1 MPPKLKL
8 PKITPST
15 NIMAYFSRAKK
26 TENAPVSEDNA
37 VSAVSTDEETT
48 ARRSHSHAA
57 PLLEPILLQT
67 ENQTLIPF
75 SKPFGSL
82 PFKNT
87 AKVGPLTVC
96 DFELYFDGCSKGN
109 PGKGG
114 AGAVIYHNQEE
125 IWSNYAFLG
134 DNVTNNYAEYQGLLM
149 GLNAALNLNIK
160 NLAVYGDSKL
170 VINQL
175 NGTFQVKAG
184 NLVECYNNA
193 ALIKNKLNY
202 VTFKHVYRTENK
214 RADKLANLGVELH

>member
-1 MPPKLKL
+1 MAPKLKL
-8 PKITPST
+8 PKITTST
-15 NIMAYFSRAKK
+15 NIMAYFSRAS
-26 TENAPVSEDNA
+26 APVVQTASAPVNA
-37 VSAVSTDEETT
+37 TNASEETEIT
-48 ARRSHSHAA
+48 LPRTMSYKV
-57 PLLEPILLQT
+57 ETTQT
-67 ENQTLIPF
+67 QNEIQNFIPF

-114 AGAVIYHNQEE
+114 AGAVIYHNKEE

-134 DNVTNNYAEYQGLLM
+134 DSVTNNYAEYQGLLM

-175 NGTFQVKAG
+175 NGTFQVKSG

-193 ALIKNKLNY
+193 ALIKHKLNY

>member
-1 MPPKLKL
+1 MAPKLKL
-8 PKITPST
+8 PKIAPST

-26 TENAPVSEDNA
+26 TETAPDNTVA
-37 VSAVSTDEETT
+37 EVSAVSADEETT
-48 ARRSHSHAA
+48 IRRSHSNAL
-57 PLLEPILLQT
+57 PVIEPIILQT

-75 SKPFGSL
+75 SKPFGSI

-114 AGAVIYHNQEE
+114 AGAVIYHNKEE

-175 NGTFQVKAG
+175 NGAFQVKAG

-193 ALIKNKLNY
+193 ALIKHQLDY

>member
-8 PKITPST
+8 PKI
-15 NIMAYFSRAKK
+15 
-26 TENAPVSEDNA
+26 APDNT
-37 VSAVSTDEETT
+37 VSATSADEETT
-48 ARRSHSHAA
+48 AQRCHSHTV
-57 PLLEPILLQT
+57 PLLEPIPLQT
-67 ENQTLIPF
+67 DIQNFIPF

-184 NLVECYNNA
+184 NLIECYNNA
-193 ALIKNKLNY
+193 ALIKNKLSY

-214 RADKLANLGVELH
+214 RADKLANMGVELH

>member
-1 MPPKLKL
+1 MAPKLKL
-8 PKITPST
+8 PKIAPST
-15 NIMAYFSRAKK
+15 NIMAYFSRAS
-26 TENAPVSEDNA
+26 APVGQTDSAPANAAEDTEITLPRTISYK
-37 VSAVSTDEETT
+37 VETT
-48 ARRSHSHAA
+48 
-57 PLLEPILLQT
+57 QT
-67 ENQTLIPF
+67 QNEIQNFIPF
-75 SKPFGSL
+75 SKPFGSI

-125 IWSNYAFLG
+125 IWANYAFLG
-134 DNVTNNYAEYQGLLM
+134 DNVTNNYAEYQGLIM

-160 NLAVYGDSKL
+160 NLTVYGDSKL

-175 NGTFQVKAG
+175 NGAFQVKAG
-184 NLVECYNNA
+184 NLIECYNNA

>member
-1 MPPKLKL
+1 MQ
-8 PKITPST
+8 ST
-15 NIMAYFSRAKK
+15 NIMAYFSRASGPDSKQDSK
-26 TENAPVSEDNA
+26 TVKTKEEEDA
-37 VSAVSTDEETT
+37 EITLPRTISYKVETPP
-48 ARRSHSHAA
+48 SQN
-57 PLLEPILLQT
+57 EIQ
-67 ENQTLIPF
+67 NFIPF
-75 SKPFGSL
+75 SKPFGTL

-114 AGAVIYHNQEE
+114 AGAVIYHNKEE

-134 DNVTNNYAEYQGLLM
+134 DNVTNNYAEYQGLIM

-184 NLVECYNNA
+184 NLIECYNNA
-193 ALIKNKLNY
+193 AIIKHKLNY
-202 VTFKHVYRTENK
+202 ITFKHVYRTENK

>member
-26 TENAPVSEDNA
+26 TEDNEA
-37 VSAVSTDEETT
+37 NTVSAVSAEEDIT

-57 PLLEPILLQT
+57 PLLEPIVLQT

-114 AGAVIYHNQEE
+114 AGAVIYHNKEE

-175 NGTFQVKAG
+175 NGAFQVKAG
-184 NLVECYNNA
+184 NLIECYNNA

-202 VTFKHVYRTENK
+202 VTFTHVYRTENT

>member
-8 PKITPST
+8 PKIVPSA

-26 TENAPVSEDNA
+26 TEDMPDNT
-37 VSAVSTDEETT
+37 VSAVSTDEEIT
-48 ARRSHSHAA
+48 ARRSHSNTAQ
-57 PLLEPILLQT
+57 LLEPMPLQPDI
-67 ENQTLIPF
+67 QTFIPF

-96 DFELYFDGCSKGN
+96 DFELYFDGCCKGN

-160 NLAVYGDSKL
+160 NLAVYGDSNL

-184 NLVECYNNA
+184 NLIECYNQA
-193 ALIKNKLNY
+193 AIIKHQLNY

-214 RADKLANLGVELH
+214 RADKLANMGVELH